1 MKRCGLGAVL
11 FCGLALWGD
20 AGCTGGGG
28 ASQAGDAGRS
38 SQDAGTGGDGGASA
52 GPTDTAMSGS
62 GGLAGDAA
70 SPLDQGD
77 TAIVTVEA
85 GTPDRGGGG
94 GGGGPARLLLVAGGG
109 NTSSGVPAMAAK
121 LNGPF
126 GIAKDRTGVLYV
138 SEETGNRVFKIDT
151 AGLLTTVVG
160 NGAVGNGG
168 DGGPGAQ
175 AQVNAPHDIGIAPGT
190 DDLYIADTYNRRVR
204 KLALNTGII
213 SAVAGSGQMGSSAD
227 NVAAVGAQLGSIYS
241 LAFSPTGSQLYLSDY
256 DNRRVRVVDLKTGL
270 LGSLAGTGQMGAPA
284 DGADARTS
292 PLLDARAVAADSKG
306 NVYIL
311 ERAGNVIRV
320 VDGAG
325 KIRTVVGS
333 GKAGASGDGGDA
345 LAATM
350 NGPRHIFVDR
360 DDNVLI
366 ADTENSLVRKYIPAE
381 HKIVRVAGNGQVG
394 TAGLGGPPESAQL
407 NRPHGVFGD
416 SDGVVYISD
425 SDNDRVLKIVH

>member
-1 MKRCGLGAVL
+1 VDK
-11 FCGLALWGD
+11 
-20 AGCTGGGG
+20 
-28 ASQAGDAGRS
+28 
-38 SQDAGTGGDGGASA
+38 
-52 GPTDTAMSGS
+52 
-62 GGLAGDAA
+62 
-70 SPLDQGD
+70 
-77 TAIVTVEA
+77 
-85 GTPDRGGGG
+85 
-94 GGGGPARLLLVAGGG
+94 GGGGPARLVLVAGGG
-109 NTSSGVPAMAAK
+109 NTLTGVPATSAK

-126 GIAKDRTGVLYV
+126 GIAIDRTGAIYV
-138 SEETGNRVFKIDT
+138 SEETGSRVFKIDT
-151 AGLLTTVVG
+151 AGLLTNAVG
-160 NGAVGNGG
+160 NGAAGNKG

-175 AQVNAPHDIGIAPGT
+175 AQVNEPHDIAIAPGT

-204 KLALNTGII
+204 KLSLTTGII

-227 NVAAVGAQLGSIYS
+227 GVLAAGAQLGSIYS
-241 LAFSPTGSQLYLSDY
+241 LAFSPDGGRIYLSDY
-256 DNRRVRVVDLKTGL
+256 DNRRVRVVDLKTGI

-292 PLLDARAVAADSKG
+292 PLLDARAVGVDSKG

-325 KIRTVVGS
+325 KIKTVVGS

-345 LAATM
+345 LAATL

-381 HKIVRVAGNGQVG
+381 GKIVRVAGTGQGG

-407 NRPHGVFGD
+407 NRPHGVYCD
-416 SDGVVYISD
+416 PDGVVYISD
-425 SDNDRVLKIVH
+425 SDNNRVLKIVH